1 MSPVRMKR
9 MRQMRH
15 GMRRALMPIKV
26 AQAEIATIRAPGI
39 GTIDPVAITAF
50 STASHPRLPCPRT
63 T

>member
-1 MSPVRMKR
+1 MKR

-15 GMRRALMPIKV
+15 APTTISV

>member
-1 MSPVRMKR
+1 MKQMQR
-9 MRQMRH
+9 MRH
-15 GMRRALMPIKV
+15 ALQRISV

>member
-1 MSPVRMKR
+1 MSPGRLKRVRR
-9 MRQMRH
+9 MRHVLQT
-15 GMRRALMPIKV
+15 ISV
-26 AQAEIATIRAPGI
+26 SQAEIATIRAPGI

>member
-15 GMRRALMPIKV
+15 GMRRALMPISV

-39 GTIDPVAITAF
+39 GTIDMVPPGPSQIACDSV
-50 STASHPRLPCPRT
+50 
-63 T
+63 

>member
-1 MSPVRMKR
+1 MSPGRLKRVRR
-9 MRQMRH
+9 MRH
-15 GMRRALMPIKV
+15 ALQTISV
-26 AQAEIATIRAPGI
+26 SQAEIATIRAPGI